1 MGLLFHLRPPALPN
15 PYPTHTYLNTTII
28 LIFLPCDNWDNTA
41 RSIIKIIIV
50 PRTIAQTQGKMSRP
64 ALHMQAP

>member
-15 PYPTHTYLNTTII
+15 PYPTHTLFKYHN
-28 LIFLPCDNWDNTA
+28 FNFFASDNWDNTA

-50 PRTIAQTQGKMSRP
+50 PRTIAQTQRKMSRP